1 MSNPI
6 SQLSGRSDLNRP
18 LSRITPRISQEVSAT
33 APVSEVS
40 PVNTV
45 PQPAFNPGSMDT
57 LDAAFPSLE
66 VITRRILQG
75 MQDAMDR
82 AIEEAAREAIDT
94 QRRQRAA
101 DAERVREAKLDDL
114 LTELSQEP
122 TLGSEPNQPAGA
134 VPGNSGRP
142 TSDLLGQSPGADPGQ
157 STGQSTAEVDVRV
170 VGEAAGSGTPGASA
184 ETATAVESNGRL
196 QGVKGGQSQP
206 INREAAAAVL
216 GEVVKS
222 VRQAPPKEAAQIHRS
237 ENLAYSAVLL
247 NV

>member
-122 TLGSEPNQPAGA
+122 TLGSEPQNSSPVAGTA
-134 VPGNSGRP
+134 ATPGSNSSEAP
-142 TSDLLGQSPGADPGQ
+142 TADLLGQSPDEPVG
-157 STGQSTAEVDVRV
+157 EV
-170 VGEAAGSGTPGASA
+170 VGAAPATTQAAGSAGDSV
-184 ETATAVESNGRL
+184 ETATAVGSSGRL
-196 QGVKGGQSQP
+196 QGVNGEPPKA

-216 GEVVKS
+216 GEVLKS
-222 VRQAPPKEAAQIHRS
+222 VRQAPPKEAAQLHRS

-247 NV
+247 NA